1 MISTLTDTRPSQ
13 NLHPEPSANSP
24 PLMLMEVPRL
34 GRGALLERGLRTPTR
49 KHDLFPCKRQ
59 DFKINP
65 ARGSCP
71 SSPHA
76 LLREEATGSR
86 TGEGQYRVWGSLAGR
101 ASPLGRL
108 LSDPTARAPLCRSH
122 RKYLFTPSFL
132 IPLEP
137 AQPWWLKH
145 IRTAKL
151 QPRCGKSPA
160 GSFQQTGEGG
170 TVIAPTS
177 HPGRQRAESAK
188 QLAQVLPL
196 GDGHA
201 GI

>member
-1 MISTLTDTRPSQ
+1 MISTLTDTRPSR
-13 NLHPEPSANSP
+13 NLQPEPSANSP

-76 LLREEATGSR
+76 LLREEATGRR

-101 ASPLGRL
+101 ASTLGRL

-122 RKYLFTPSFL
+122 RKYFLSSLPPS
-132 IPLEP
+132 PSRWN
-137 AQPWWLKH
+137 QH
-145 IRTAKL
+145 
-151 QPRCGKSPA
+151 SH
-160 GSFQQTGEGG
+160 GG
-170 TVIAPTS
+170 
-177 HPGRQRAESAK
+177 
-188 QLAQVLPL
+188 
-196 GDGHA
+196 
-201 GI
+201 